1 MTTTHAAALARLDG
15 ARAAHTHDEA
25 VCVMLENALHRHPV
39 TCGLHHVLGLAECQG
54 YDDAL
59 KVLGVSS

>member
-15 ARAAHTHDEA
+15 ARAAHMDPA
-25 VCVMLENALHRHPV
+25 VAAMVSGALHRHPT
-39 TCGLHHVLGLAECQG
+39 TCGLRHVIGNPECRA

-59 KVLGVSS
+59 RVLGVTS